1 MPYDS
6 LLLELVKLAVV
17 GLIAG
22 LFASFMQNKDH
33 RQRKWWEMR
42 VLAYQNAI
50 EALSDLAY
58 YYDKHMDAEIES
70 RDLHPEFAARL
81 AAFQEQAFPKLRK
94 YADSGAFLFSDRA
107 NAALKQLIEDEDAQ
121 SYFEH
126 LDANLA
132 KAKLCLSELIACSKV
147 DLKL

>member
-1 MPYDS
+1 MPFEP
-6 LLLELVKLAVV
+6 LLLELLKLSSV

-22 LFASFMQNKDH
+22 LFASFIQNRDH

-42 VLAYQNAI
+42 VQAYQNAI

-58 YYDKHMDAEIES
+58 YYDKHMNAEIES
-70 RDLHPEFAARL
+70 RELPPEFVARL
-81 AAFQEQAFPKLRK
+81 ATFQEQAFPKVRK

-107 NAALKQLIEDEDAQ
+107 NAALKQFIEDEDAQ